1 MEKNNAYVEVLAK
14 IASLMGRTKES
25 IQMSSSNTHTS
36 ITMFA
41 ENNSKIIGNWY
52 FDSSDSKELMNASF
66 NGLKALVESLS
77 TIRAMTDKQRKYIE
91 SLVKKVFRNAD
102 SQSEI
107 LSRLDRVKIS
117 SQQASVMIHAL
128 KLECNIG
135 RSVPAYMLMANNLNP
150 KMDEFFSILGYDE

>member
-52 FDSSDSKELMNASF
+52 FDSSDSKELIILILLLI
-66 NGLKALVESLS
+66 LKKTFFIA
-77 TIRAMTDKQRKYIE
+77 RY
-91 SLVKKVFRNAD
+91 
-102 SQSEI
+102 
-107 LSRLDRVKIS
+107 
-117 SQQASVMIHAL
+117 VML
-128 KLECNIG
+128 
-135 RSVPAYMLMANNLNP
+135 
-150 KMDEFFSILGYDE
+150 

>member
-41 ENNSKIIGNWY
+41 ENNSK
-52 FDSSDSKELMNASF
+52 
-66 NGLKALVESLS
+66 
-77 TIRAMTDKQRKYIE
+77 
-91 SLVKKVFRNAD
+91 
-102 SQSEI
+102 SEI

-117 SQQASVMIHAL
+117 SHQASVIIHAL

>member
-1 MEKNNAYVEVLAK
+1 
-14 IASLMGRTKES
+14 
-25 IQMSSSNTHTS
+25 MSSSNTHTS

-52 FDSSDSKELMNASF
+52 FDASDSKELVDATF
-66 NGLKALVESLS
+66 NGLKALVSLLS

-91 SLVKKVFRNAD
+91 SLIKKVFLRQIRRAKV
-102 SQSEI
+102 

-117 SQQASVMIHAL
+117 SHQASVMIHAL

-150 KMDEFFSILGYDE
+150 KIDEFFSILGYDE